1 MCPLLLWPLFL
12 ILVQGFSSK
21 VRYDRSSCFLSC
33 FTFSNENQWQ
43 IKKNDAMQRARQPAC
58 ELFSDPRTRIFIKS
72 QIWLVMPFFALFYL
86 LQWKPMKHCGKWR
99 QTASQAASLRAHF
112 WSSYKD
118 FHQKSGLP
126 GALGLPGQFS
136 LWFLLKN
143 NKEISSREL
152 WVLQVNFP
160 YGFLLKTIRKSPPG
174 SSGSSRSIFLMVS
187 Y

>member
-1 MCPLLLWPLFL
+1 MDHVRYLNLFVFVSFHNMVSFKHKENNELPKWVVCCCDLFFWSSYNDFHQKSDMTGHAVFCL
-12 ILVQGFSSK
+12 ILHF
-21 VRYDRSSCFLSC
+21 
-33 FTFSNENQWQ
+33 
-43 IKKNDAMQRARQPAC
+43 
-58 ELFSDPRTRIFIKS
+58 
-72 QIWLVMPFFALFYL
+72 
-86 LQWKPMKHCGKWR
+86 PMKTNEKQKNWR

-136 LWFLLKN
+136 LWFLIKN

-160 YGFLLKTIRKSPPG
+160 YGFLLKTIRRYLPG